1 MNTLSIDRLSQV
13 VARRMQER
21 RLPDAVT
28 FELTYGCNCRCL
40 HCYNPTHRAL
50 PQELTTSEVC
60 AILDQIADLGVLHIH
75 FSGGEPLVRP
85 DAFDIFVHAK
95 RRGLLLNLL
104 TNATKI
110 TAPVAERLAQLG
122 FVMVNV
128 SIYGATAAT
137 YERVTGQPGS
147 FAQFLQGLDHLVRTR
162 LPVTVR
168 MPLLSVNVEEREA
181 ARALA
186 ESRGFKFQY
195 GMDLIARTDGNPAPL
210 RYRLAPADK
219 LRVGRAI
226 KLLPMPLTP
235 TDCRLDGESF
245 INCACGR
252 SRFAVTPYGE
262 MNLCVGFPIP
272 KYDLRTG
279 TVTEG
284 WEVLKRTVDGA
295 RPTERYACPSCE
307 VRAYCRQGRND
318 AWLETGE
325 MSACLPH
332 YREWATL
339 ERNVHESRNA

>member
-1 MNTLSIDRLSQV
+1 MKTLSIDRLSQV
-13 VARRMQER
+13 VARRTHER
-21 RLPDAVT
+21 RMPDSVT

-50 PQELTTSEVC
+50 PQELTTAEVC

-85 DAFDIFVHAK
+85 DVFDIFAHAK

-104 TNATKI
+104 TNATRI
-110 TAPVAERLAQLG
+110 TAPVAERLARLG
-122 FVMVNV
+122 FAMINV
-128 SIYGATAAT
+128 SVYGATAAT

-147 FAQFLQGLDHLVRTR
+147 FAQFLQGLNHLVWTR

-168 MPLLSVNVEEREA
+168 MPLLSVNAQEREA
-181 ARALA
+181 ARAMA
-186 ESRGFKFQY
+186 ESHGFKFQY
-195 GMDLIARTDGNPAPL
+195 ALDLIARTDGDPSPL
-210 RYRLAPADK
+210 RYRLTPADK
-219 LRVGRAI
+219 LRVERDLN
-226 KLLPMPLTP
+226 LLPLPLTA
-235 TDCRLDGESF
+235 TDCRMDGGSF
-245 INCACGR
+245 IDCACGR

-262 MNLCVGFPIP
+262 MNLCIGFPIP

-279 TVTEG
+279 TVKEG
-284 WEVLKRTVDGA
+284 WEVLKRTVDEA
-295 RPTERYACPSCE
+295 RPTERYACPTCD
-307 VRAYCRQGRND
+307 VRPYCRQGRND

-339 ERNVHESRNA
+339 ERNLHEPSNA